1 MKSISQE
8 SGGRLIFNTPL
19 MLPNLAS
26 LWNELGSINMADLV
40 KLDLAGVSQIDSAG
54 IALLLDLQQRCSARL
69 SLIHPPASLH
79 TLLSLYNLTEILPI
93 SEETA

>member
-1 MKSISQE
+1 MKLISQQ
-8 SGGRLIFNTPL
+8 SGGRLTFNTPL
-19 MLPNLAS
+19 MLPNLTQVWS
-26 LWNELGSINMADLV
+26 ELESINMADLV
-40 KLDLAGVSQIDSAG
+40 TLDLAKVSQIDSAG

-93 SEETA
+93 SEETV